1 MYLSK
6 ILRGSLIMIENSA
19 ARPDD
24 PS

>member
-1 MYLSK
+1 LSK

-19 ARPDD
+19 ARPD

>member
-19 ARPDD
+19 ARPD